1 MPSRDML
8 PFIQCHH
15 TRGRAL
21 CGGFINPSFST
32 SVCAAAPIVIEASA
46 VSMMFLF
53 QFIVV
58 MLLFVLVF
66 RLITLS
72 CVGGVAALVVMTIA
86 HVVMTFAL
94 VEMTIALVEMTF
106 ALVVM
111 TIALL
116 EIAVAPVEIVVAP
129 AALAL
134 YLYKVMVTGPK
145 SPAGISMFLVFL
157 LQGYEVHV

>member
-1 MPSRDML
+1 
-8 PFIQCHH
+8 
-15 TRGRAL
+15 
-21 CGGFINPSFST
+21 
-32 SVCAAAPIVIEASA
+32 
-46 VSMMFLF
+46 
-53 QFIVV
+53 

-72 CVGGVAALVVMTIA
+72 CAGGVAAPVE
-86 HVVMTFAL
+86 MTFAL
-94 VEMTIALVEMTF
+94 AEMTFAHVEMTF
-106 ALVVM
+106 ALV
-111 TIALL
+111 
-116 EIAVAPVEIVVAP
+116 EIVFAPVEMTVAP

>member
-1 MPSRDML
+1 
-8 PFIQCHH
+8 
-15 TRGRAL
+15 
-21 CGGFINPSFST
+21 
-32 SVCAAAPIVIEASA
+32 
-46 VSMMFLF
+46 
-53 QFIVV
+53 

-66 RLITLS
+66 RLIALS
-72 CVGGVAALVVMTIA
+72 CVGGVS
-86 HVVMTFAL
+86 AL

-106 ALVVM
+106 ALV
-111 TIALL
+111 
-116 EIAVAPVEIVVAP
+116 EIVFAPVEMAVAP

>member
-1 MPSRDML
+1 
-8 PFIQCHH
+8 
-15 TRGRAL
+15 
-21 CGGFINPSFST
+21 
-32 SVCAAAPIVIEASA
+32 
-46 VSMMFLF
+46 
-53 QFIVV
+53 

-72 CVGGVAALVVMTIA
+72 CARDVA
-86 HVVMTFAL
+86 AL
-94 VEMTIALVEMTF
+94 VEMTIALVEMTIAHVEMTF
-106 ALVVM
+106 ALV
-111 TIALL
+111 
-116 EIAVAPVEIVVAP
+116 EIVFALVEMTVAP

>member
-1 MPSRDML
+1 
-8 PFIQCHH
+8 
-15 TRGRAL
+15 
-21 CGGFINPSFST
+21 
-32 SVCAAAPIVIEASA
+32 
-46 VSMMFLF
+46 
-53 QFIVV
+53 

-72 CVGGVAALVVMTIA
+72 CVGGVAALVEMTVA
-86 HVVMTFAL
+86 P
-94 VEMTIALVEMTF
+94 VEMTSAPVEI
-106 ALVVM
+106 
-111 TIALL
+111 TI
-116 EIAVAPVEIVVAP
+116 APVEIVVAS

>member
-1 MPSRDML
+1 
-8 PFIQCHH
+8 
-15 TRGRAL
+15 
-21 CGGFINPSFST
+21 
-32 SVCAAAPIVIEASA
+32 
-46 VSMMFLF
+46 
-53 QFIVV
+53 

-72 CVGGVAALVVMTIA
+72 CVGGIS
-86 HVVMTFAL
+86 AL

-106 ALVVM
+106 ALVEMTFALVEM
-111 TIALL
+111 TI
-116 EIAVAPVEIVVAP
+116 APVEIVVVS

>member
-1 MPSRDML
+1 
-8 PFIQCHH
+8 
-15 TRGRAL
+15 
-21 CGGFINPSFST
+21 
-32 SVCAAAPIVIEASA
+32 
-46 VSMMFLF
+46 
-53 QFIVV
+53 

-72 CVGGVAALVVMTIA
+72 CVGGVAALVEMT
-86 HVVMTFAL
+86 VAL
-94 VEMTIALVEMTF
+94 VEMT
-106 ALVVM
+106 
-111 TIALL
+111 
-116 EIAVAPVEIVVAP
+116 VAP

>member
-1 MPSRDML
+1 
-8 PFIQCHH
+8 
-15 TRGRAL
+15 
-21 CGGFINPSFST
+21 
-32 SVCAAAPIVIEASA
+32 
-46 VSMMFLF
+46 
-53 QFIVV
+53 

-72 CVGGVAALVVMTIA
+72 CVGGVAALVE
-86 HVVMTFAL
+86 MTFAP

-106 ALVVM
+106 ALV
-111 TIALL
+111 
-116 EIAVAPVEIVVAP
+116 EIIVAP
-129 AALAL
+129 AALVL

>member
-1 MPSRDML
+1 
-8 PFIQCHH
+8 
-15 TRGRAL
+15 
-21 CGGFINPSFST
+21 
-32 SVCAAAPIVIEASA
+32 
-46 VSMMFLF
+46 
-53 QFIVV
+53 

-72 CVGGVAALVVMTIA
+72 CAGGVAALVEMTI
-86 HVVMTFAL
+86 AL

-106 ALVVM
+106 ALVEMTFAPVEMTFALVEM
-111 TIALL
+111 TI
-116 EIAVAPVEIVVAP
+116 APVEIVVVS

>member
-1 MPSRDML
+1 
-8 PFIQCHH
+8 
-15 TRGRAL
+15 
-21 CGGFINPSFST
+21 
-32 SVCAAAPIVIEASA
+32 
-46 VSMMFLF
+46 
-53 QFIVV
+53 

-72 CVGGVAALVVMTIA
+72 CVGGVS
-86 HVVMTFAL
+86 AL

-106 ALVVM
+106 ALV
-111 TIALL
+111 
-116 EIAVAPVEIVVAP
+116 EIVIAP

-134 YLYKVMVTGPK
+134 YLYNVMVTGPK

>member
-1 MPSRDML
+1 
-8 PFIQCHH
+8 
-15 TRGRAL
+15 
-21 CGGFINPSFST
+21 
-32 SVCAAAPIVIEASA
+32 
-46 VSMMFLF
+46 
-53 QFIVV
+53 

-72 CVGGVAALVVMTIA
+72 CVGGVAALV
-86 HVVMTFAL
+86 
-94 VEMTIALVEMTF
+94 EMTIAL
-106 ALVVM
+106 
-111 TIALL
+111 
-116 EIAVAPVEIVVAP
+116 VEIVVAP

>member
-1 MPSRDML
+1 
-8 PFIQCHH
+8 
-15 TRGRAL
+15 
-21 CGGFINPSFST
+21 
-32 SVCAAAPIVIEASA
+32 
-46 VSMMFLF
+46 
-53 QFIVV
+53 

-72 CVGGVAALVVMTIA
+72 CAGGVAA
-86 HVVMTFAL
+86 HVEMTFAL
-94 VEMTIALVEMTF
+94 VEMTIAHVEMTF
-106 ALVVM
+106 ALVEM
-111 TIALL
+111 TIAF
-116 EIAVAPVEIVVAP
+116 VEMTVAP

>member
-1 MPSRDML
+1 
-8 PFIQCHH
+8 
-15 TRGRAL
+15 
-21 CGGFINPSFST
+21 
-32 SVCAAAPIVIEASA
+32 
-46 VSMMFLF
+46 
-53 QFIVV
+53 
-58 MLLFVLVF
+58 MLLLVLVF

-72 CVGGVAALVVMTIA
+72 CVGGVAALVVKTIA

-106 ALVVM
+106 ALLEM

-116 EIAVAPVEIVVAP
+116 EMTVASVEIVVAS

>member
-1 MPSRDML
+1 
-8 PFIQCHH
+8 
-15 TRGRAL
+15 
-21 CGGFINPSFST
+21 
-32 SVCAAAPIVIEASA
+32 
-46 VSMMFLF
+46 
-53 QFIVV
+53 

-72 CVGGVAALVVMTIA
+72 CAGGVAALVEMTFA
-86 HVVMTFAL
+86 PVEMTFAL
-94 VEMTIALVEMTF
+94 VEMTIALVEP
-106 ALVVM
+106 V
-111 TIALL
+111 
-116 EIAVAPVEIVVAP
+116 VAPVEIVVAP